1 MPSSGLKKLP
11 GKEVNRFNVKNRKI
25 DYRGDRRKK
34 LMMFCIKLVE
44 GGGGRKCRAEEHK
57 CSYKYMKMNFQAS

>member
-34 LMMFCIKLVE
+34 LMMVCIKLVE
-44 GGGGRKCRAEEHK
+44 GGEEENVVQK
-57 CSYKYMKMNFQAS
+57 NIQ